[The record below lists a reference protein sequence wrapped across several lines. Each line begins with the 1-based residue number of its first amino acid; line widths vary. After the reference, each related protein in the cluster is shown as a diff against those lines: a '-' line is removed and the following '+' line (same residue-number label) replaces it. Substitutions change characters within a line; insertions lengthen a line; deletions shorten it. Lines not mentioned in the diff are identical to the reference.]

1 MEGPCAPKAKEWAAV
16 LVSSWIFRFHIKL
29 FGMSPGVR
37 PQPQKT
43 DDYFGQGL
51 ALAKEGRWKEA
62 LAAYQESL
70 RANPDNPE
78 THLNIGFVYYEMGYD
93 QKAQKAFERASRLQS
108 RSCRPR

>member
-1 MEGPCAPKAKEWAAV
+1 V
-16 LVSSWIFRFHIKL
+16 LLSSWIFHFHIKL
-29 FGMSPGVR
+29 LGMSPGVG

-43 DDYFGQGL
+43 DDHFEQGL
-51 ALAKEGRWKEA
+51 TLAKQGRWKEA

-93 QKAQKAFERASRLQS
+93 QKAQKAFERASKLQT
-108 RSCRPR
+108 RGCRPR